1 MIKPIA
7 CRTFN
12 STTGFFNYHNRS
24 DISGV
29 TVEKLY
35 SEKDVEKLITT
46 LRVIK
51 ESGVIP
57 SHYNGIDIDSL
68 MKDLGI

>member
-1 MIKPIA
+1 MITPVA

-12 STTGFFNYHNRS
+12 DTTGFFNYHNRS

-29 TVEKLY
+29 HVEKLY

-46 LRVIK
+46 LRLIK

-57 SHYNGIDIDSL
+57 SHYNGIDIVSL
-68 MKDLGI
+68 LKDLDN

>member
-1 MIKPIA
+1 MIRPVA

-12 STTGFFNYHNRS
+12 GTTGFFSYHNRS

-29 TVEKLY
+29 PVEKLY

-46 LRVIK
+46 LCLIK

-57 SHYNGIDIDSL
+57 SHYNGIDITSL
-68 MKDLGI
+68 LKDLGI